1 MKKVLLLISVVAI
14 LTMVAAPAA
23 LACGGHG
30 GKGMGHAMVL
40 CPCMKEKLALT
51 DDQVKKVEA
60 LKEAFHKK
68 MAPAM
73 KKIKAKKE
81 EMMKLWMAAKPSRKA
96 ILAKKAQ
103 MRKIKMKMNTAKVDV
118 RLKMLKILTAD
129 QKKKM
134 AEVMKTCATDCK
146 GMGKG
151 CPEGCTCPKCK
162 GGCPEGCTCP
172 KCKGAKACPEGCTC
186 PKCAKKA
193 ETKPAPK
200 KGGCEGCPG
209 DCGHKH

>member
-1 MKKVLLLISVVAI
+1 MKKVLLTLSVVAI
-14 LTMVAAPAA
+14 LTMAAAPAA
-23 LACGGHG
+23 LACGPHA
-30 GKGMGHAMVL
+30 GKTMGHAMVL

-51 DDQVKKVEA
+51 EDQVKKVEA

-68 MAPAM
+68 IAPNM
-73 KKIKAKKE
+73 KKIKAKRE

-103 MRKIKMKMNTAKVDV
+103 IRKIGMKMSTAKVDV
-118 RLKMLKILTAD
+118 RLKMIKILTAD

-134 AEVMKTCATDCK
+134 GEAMKAGGCDCK
-146 GMGKG
+146 G
-151 CPEGCTCPKCK
+151 
-162 GGCPEGCTCP
+162 
-172 KCKGAKACPEGCTC
+172 KACPEGCKC

-193 ETKPAPK
+193 EAKPAPK